1 MRFMMEQSIGIYGV
15 ICNIRKC
22 LVIKKL
28 SIYICKLRGGDWL
41 EVIIGSCVSAAV
53 TLIVCMINSKT
64 QNDKTRALMEYK
76 LDELT
81 KRVDK
86 HNSVIDRTYHL
97 EEAVKI
103 TQNDIVVAN
112 HRIKDLEDFQKE
124 EQKHV

>member
-1 MRFMMEQSIGIYGV
+1 M
-15 ICNIRKC
+15 
-22 LVIKKL
+22 
-28 SIYICKLRGGDWL
+28 
-41 EVIIGSCVSAAV
+41 EVIFSSCISAAV
-53 TLIVCMINSKT
+53 SLLICMINSKT
-64 QNDKTRALMEYK
+64 QNNKTRALMEYK

-112 HRIKDLEDFQKE
+112 HRIKDLEEFQKG
-124 EQKHV
+124 VMNNV

>member
-1 MRFMMEQSIGIYGV
+1 M
-15 ICNIRKC
+15 
-22 LVIKKL
+22 
-28 SIYICKLRGGDWL
+28 
-41 EVIIGSCVSAAV
+41 EVIIGSCISAAV

-112 HRIKDLEDFQKE
+112 HRIKDLEEFQKG
-124 EQKHV
+124 VMNNV

>member
-1 MRFMMEQSIGIYGV
+1 M
-15 ICNIRKC
+15 
-22 LVIKKL
+22 
-28 SIYICKLRGGDWL
+28 

-103 TQNDIVVAN
+103 IQNDIVVAN
-112 HRIKDLEDFQKE
+112 HRIKDLEEFQKG
-124 EQKHV
+124 VMNNV

>member
-1 MRFMMEQSIGIYGV
+1 M
-15 ICNIRKC
+15 
-22 LVIKKL
+22 
-28 SIYICKLRGGDWL
+28 

-124 EQKHV
+124 EQKRV

>member
-1 MRFMMEQSIGIYGV
+1 MEI
-15 ICNIRKC
+15 
-22 LVIKKL
+22 
-28 SIYICKLRGGDWL
+28 
-41 EVIIGSCVSAAV
+41 IIGSCFSAVVS
-53 TLIVCMINSKT
+53 LIVCIINSRT
-64 QNDKTRALMEYK
+64 QNNKTRALMEYK
-76 LDELT
+76 LNELT

-124 EQKHV
+124 VQKNV

>member
-1 MRFMMEQSIGIYGV
+1 MEI
-15 ICNIRKC
+15 
-22 LVIKKL
+22 
-28 SIYICKLRGGDWL
+28 
-41 EVIIGSCVSAAV
+41 IIGSCFSAAV
-53 TLIVCMINSKT
+53 SLIVCIINSRT
-64 QNDKTRALMEYK
+64 QNNKTRALMEYK
-76 LDELT
+76 LNELT

-124 EQKHV
+124 VQKNV

>member
-1 MRFMMEQSIGIYGV
+1 M
-15 ICNIRKC
+15 
-22 LVIKKL
+22 
-28 SIYICKLRGGDWL
+28 

-112 HRIKDLEDFQKE
+112 HRIKDLEEFQKG
-124 EQKHV
+124 VMNNV

>member
-1 MRFMMEQSIGIYGV
+1 M
-15 ICNIRKC
+15 
-22 LVIKKL
+22 
-28 SIYICKLRGGDWL
+28 

-124 EQKHV
+124 VQKNV

>member
-1 MRFMMEQSIGIYGV
+1 MEI
-15 ICNIRKC
+15 
-22 LVIKKL
+22 
-28 SIYICKLRGGDWL
+28 
-41 EVIIGSCVSAAV
+41 IIGSCVSAAV
-53 TLIVCMINSKT
+53 TLIVCMINSRT
-64 QNDKTRALMEYK
+64 QNNKTRALMEYK
-76 LDELT
+76 LNELT

>member
-1 MRFMMEQSIGIYGV
+1 M
-15 ICNIRKC
+15 
-22 LVIKKL
+22 
-28 SIYICKLRGGDWL
+28 

-86 HNSVIDRTYHL
+86 HNNVIDRTYHL

-124 EQKHV
+124 VQKNV

>member
-1 MRFMMEQSIGIYGV
+1 M
-15 ICNIRKC
+15 
-22 LVIKKL
+22 
-28 SIYICKLRGGDWL
+28 

-64 QNDKTRALMEYK
+64 QNDKTRALKEYK

-112 HRIKDLEDFQKE
+112 HRIKDLEEFQKG
-124 EQKHV
+124 VMNNV